1 MKNLTKILL
10 ALSLPVFILLM
21 VFQLSVFDLGYFEK
35 KFVENDTPSVTGLS
49 MQQLMS
55 VSSET
60 LDYLKDKR
68 DNLVI
73 YEELDGKTI
82 QVFEGR
88 EIDHMVDVKDLFM
101 TGFAIRNIAGIVS
114 LLSTAY
120 LWTKHKQSI
129 LHSIRTGSLL
139 FFAIIALIGVFAALD
154 FNKAFTI
161 FHKLLFTND
170 LWLLNP
176 ETDIMIQMLPLD
188 FFMGIGLKIGV
199 MYMTYL
205 LLSVVVTSL
214 LIRKKDFI
222 LIQNLV

>member
-101 TGFAIRNIAGIVS
+101 TGFAIRNITGIVS

-129 LHSIRTGSLL
+129 LHSIRAGSLL

-214 LIRKKDFI
+214 LIRKKI
-222 LIQNLV
+222 SY

>member
-129 LHSIRTGSLL
+129 LHSIRVGSLL

-161 FHKLLFTND
+161 FHKLVFTND

-214 LIRKKDFI
+214 LIRKKI
-222 LIQNLV
+222 SY